1 MYSLVVN
8 LGIVTRNSDGK
19 QIAPCQSADDA
30 DLIAYNLWVDAGN
43 HPIEIYAEEL
53 V

>member
-1 MYSLVVN
+1 MYTLTVN
-8 LGIVTRNSDGK
+8 LGIVIRNSDGK

-30 DLIAYNLWVDAGN
+30 DLIAYNLWVEAGN
-43 HPIEIYAEEL
+43 HPIEIYAEDA